1 MILIAFMSMMSVSA
15 KKYAQIT
22 FEKTTIDTGKFSIDD
37 PVRTVYFK
45 FTNTG
50 KKNLVIN
57 YAHAQCGC
65 TVAEYPKDPIAPGAK
80 GEIKVTYNGFGKMPG
95 VFKKS
100 ITIRSNSKNEVTRL
114 FITGDMVDV
123 PVSKK

>member
-1 MILIAFMSMMSVSA
+1 MILIAFATVMSVSA
-15 KKYAQIT
+15 KKFPQIT
-22 FEKTTIDTGKFSIDD
+22 FEKTTIDMGKFSVDD
-37 PVRTVYFK
+37 PVHTVYFK
-45 FTNTG
+45 FKNTG
-50 KKNLVIN
+50 KKNLIIN

-65 TVAEYPKDPIAPGAK
+65 TVAEYPKDPIAPGAS

-95 VFKKS
+95 VYKKS
-100 ITIRSNSKNEVTRL
+100 ITIRSNSKSEVTRL